1 MYAAM
6 SGIYRSDFIIDF
18 SHLSVSLSFSAI
30 DLSTDGNGG
39 ISSLNMVPFGVPF
52 DESVYWMLC
61 WES

>member
-1 MYAAM
+1 M

-30 DLSTDGNGG
+30 DLSTDGNRG

-52 DESVYWMLC
+52 DESVY
-61 WES
+61 